1 MKNQQYFLIL
11 LLLIMIYSVSS
22 VKTKNTLKTV
32 LGIKEWKSFISTV
45 NNIKTKAYF
54 PSRDLTQL
62 QCQETLKKLEKCFK
76 NNSLDI
82 LVCTAKMIYWFI
94 IKSDDSDRKEIKTG
108 GGMLLGMFEVIKETV
123 KINNQDIIVF
133 KPKEVIN
140 PDSTSCNY
148 FNFLNN
154 NGIQLAGIYKGSD
167 KPITDLI
174 FSNASTKAS
183 ETSES
188 GFKLSSTEGGNYS
201 GNGLKL
207 EFTGLIKNI
216 KDFKDQDG
224 VIDFTKI
231 AGGVFE
237 TNEDTD
243 PSGGSASKTYY
254 TLTYR
259 IPIDKSELSYRF
271 QMKYLAA
278 VPGTGSMPINQLTV
292 KLNYNIKKTG
302 KTIIKEDNNKE
313 KPVDY
318 TLVAS
323 PVLITNKTK
332 LESIDKGSVACLNS
346 VDINR
351 DFSNS
356 FLSNVYFYD
365 IKGGESVSLKTPE
378 GKNQLI
384 GVGSPLYEIPYLLV
398 YTDNDVLSDA
408 SVDEYHYL
416 ITKSDTGFDFSYNL
430 LSSQSFSLNETNL
443 FVIGQRIKVL
453 DAGNVYHN

>member
-1 MKNQQYFLIL
+1 M
-11 LLLIMIYSVSS
+11 
-22 VKTKNTLKTV
+22 
-32 LGIKEWKSFISTV
+32 
-45 NNIKTKAYF
+45 
-54 PSRDLTQL
+54 
-62 QCQETLKKLEKCFK
+62 
-76 NNSLDI
+76 
-82 LVCTAKMIYWFI
+82 
-94 IKSDDSDRKEIKTG
+94 
-108 GGMLLGMFEVIKETV
+108 
-123 KINNQDIIVF
+123 
-133 KPKEVIN
+133 
-140 PDSTSCNY
+140 
-148 FNFLNN
+148 
-154 NGIQLAGIYKGSD
+154 
-167 KPITDLI
+167 
-174 FSNASTKAS
+174 
-183 ETSES
+183 
-188 GFKLSSTEGGNYS
+188 
-201 GNGLKL
+201 
-207 EFTGLIKNI
+207 
-216 KDFKDQDG
+216 
-224 VIDFTKI
+224 
-231 AGGVFE
+231 
-237 TNEDTD
+237 
-243 PSGGSASKTYY
+243 
-254 TLTYR
+254 
-259 IPIDKSELSYRF
+259 
-271 QMKYLAA
+271 
-278 VPGTGSMPINQLTV
+278 